1 MLPSFIGMVGVMCCC
16 ALIADFIPSQRWR
29 AIAVV
34 VVVVVAYGIWL
45 LLIDPK
51 YLVLVV
57 YLAWLFATG
66 LFQLWLIRKLRPIFK
81 RLSERTSAYLQRIIE
96 RQTAPLLP
104 PFAPYRPISPPL
116 TQEDIDRGRN
126 ETS

>member
-16 ALIADFIPSQRWR
+16 ALIADFIPSQRWQ

-57 YLAWLFATG
+57 YLAWLFVAG
-66 LFQLWLIRKLRPIFK
+66 LFQLWLMRKLRATFK
-81 RLSERTSAYLQRIIE
+81 RLSERISANVERYIE
-96 RQTAPLLP
+96 QQTAILP
-104 PFAPYRPISPPL
+104 PFAPYRPIHPPL